1 MNNYSGN
8 EFTGDNHKPYRNVK
22 DTAKLIRKD
31 IKRHF
36 PGVKASVRIDRYSGG
51 QSVRIEIK
59 STPFAMISKDRL
71 AAEIKEENT
80 NFVSR
85 YTDEACKL
93 LDDLRS
99 LGMSYNRDDSDSM
112 VDYFDV
118 DFYLHVDFNWENEKG
133 CILSA
138 LAAMGI
144 DHVGSGNLAYLY
156 R

>member
-8 EFTGDNHKPYRNVK
+8 EFIGDNFKPYRNVK

-36 PGVKASVRIDRYSGG
+36 PGIKASVRIDRYSGG

-59 STPFAMISKDRL
+59 SVSFAMINQDWLVS
-71 AAEIKEENT
+71 EIMGECT
-80 NFVSR
+80 YDVAR

-99 LGMSYNRDDSDSM
+99 LGMSYNRNDSDSM

-118 DFYLHVDFNWENEKG
+118 DFYLHVDFNWKAKNSW
-133 CILSA
+133 IISA
-138 LAAMGI
+138 LTAMGI
-144 DHVGSGNLAYLY
+144 DSVESGNLAHLY